1 MRVVI
6 APDSFKESMSARDAA
21 EAIARGVRAVVP
33 HAECVVVPVSDGG
46 EGFTASLSSA
56 LEATLHTVR
65 VTDALGRPVRAELA
79 LAPGAAPPTAVVEM
93 ASAAGLMHISPE
105 ERDPWRASTRGVGE
119 LLSHALDLLGDGGR
133 ILIGIG
139 GSATNDGG
147 VGLLHALGVRFYD
160 SDGSSLSPD
169 PSSLAGRLAR
179 IDTSGL
185 DPRLQRVRIEVA
197 CDVANPLLGSNGASA
212 VFGPQKGATPPVVA
226 KLDRFLEELVEAA
239 EASDPAL
246 HARSYAREP
255 GAGAAGGLGWALA
268 TFLGAHFEPGFELL
282 ARTVGLERAIA
293 GADLVITGE
302 GSIDAQTLSGKA
314 PAGVAAL
321 AKRHGVPCLALA
333 GRVGEGADV
342 LYAHGVSALVPIVQ
356 GVTTLEEALNDGPR
370 NLERAAATSMR
381 LLEIGKLAGH
391 SHRAE

>member
-21 EAIARGVRAVVP
+21 EAIARGVRSVVP
-33 HAECVVVPVSDGG
+33 GAACTLVPVSDGG
-46 EGFTASLSSA
+46 EGFTASLSAA
-56 LEATLHTVR
+56 LDATLCTVT
-65 VTDALGRPVRAELA
+65 VADALGPPVRAELA
-79 LAPGAAPPTAVVEM
+79 LATRAAPPTAVVEM

-105 ERDPWRASTRGVGE
+105 ERDPWRATTRGVGE

-169 PSSLAGRLAR
+169 PSSLAGRLAH
-179 IDTSGL
+179 IDTSRL
-185 DPRLQRVRIEVA
+185 DPRLERVRVEVA
-197 CDVANPLLGSNGASA
+197 SDVTNPLLGSNGASA
-212 VFGPQKGATPPVVA
+212 VFGPQKGANPAMVA
-226 KLDRFLEELVEAA
+226 ELDRYLEELVEAA

-246 HARSYAREP
+246 DARAHATEA
-255 GAGAAGGLGWALA
+255 GAGAAGGLGWALT
-268 TFLGAHFEPGFELL
+268 TFLGAHFEPGFDLV
-282 ARTVGLERAIA
+282 ARTVNLEGAIA
-293 GADLVITGE
+293 DADLVITGE

-333 GRVGEGADV
+333 GRVGQGADV

-356 GVTTLEEALNDGPR
+356 GVATLDEALKDGPR
-370 NLERAAATSMR
+370 NLERAAEMSLR
-381 LLEIGKLAGH
+381 LMELGKGVAHGDE
-391 SHRAE
+391 SG

>member
-6 APDSFKESMSARDAA
+6 APDSFKESMSAMGAA
-21 EAIARGVRAVVP
+21 EAISRGVRAVVP
-33 HAECVVVPVSDGG
+33 HAECVLVPVSDGG

-56 LEATLHTVR
+56 LEATLHTVT
-65 VTDALGRPVRAELA
+65 VADALGRPVCAELA
-79 LAPGAAPPTAVVEM
+79 LAQDAAPPTVVFEM
-93 ASAAGLMHISPE
+93 ASAAGLMHVSAI
-105 ERDPWRASTRGVGE
+105 ERDPWRASARGVGE
-119 LLSHALDLLGDGGR
+119 LLSHALDHVGEGGR
-133 ILIGIG
+133 ILLGIG

-147 VGLLHALGVRFYD
+147 AGLLYALGVRFFD
-160 SDGSSLSPD
+160 SDGSSLDPD

-185 DPRLQRVRIEVA
+185 DPRLKSVRLEVA
-197 CDVANPLLGSNGASA
+197 CDVTNPLLGSTGASA
-212 VFGPQKGATPPVVA
+212 VFGPQKGATSSMVA
-226 KLDRFLEELVEAA
+226 ELDSFLAELVEAA

-246 HARSYAREP
+246 LARAHAREP

-268 TFLGAHFEPGFELL
+268 TFLGAHFESGFELV

-321 AKRHGVPCLALA
+321 AKSHGAPCLALA
-333 GRVGEGADV
+333 GRRGEGAEV

-356 GVTTLEEALNDGPR
+356 EVTSLEAALNDGPR
-370 NLERAAATSMR
+370 NLERATATSMR
-381 LLEIGKLAGH
+381 LMELGKGAVHGDE
-391 SHRAE
+391 SG

>member
-1 MRVVI
+1 MKVVI

-33 HAECVVVPVSDGG
+33 HAECAVVPVSDGG
-46 EGFTASLSSA
+46 EGFTESLSSA
-56 LEATLHTVR
+56 LEAALHSVS
-65 VTDALGRPVRAELA
+65 VADALGRPVRAEFA
-79 LAPGAAPPTAVVEM
+79 LAPGAAPRTAVVEM
-93 ASAAGLMHISPE
+93 ASAAGLMHVAPN
-105 ERDPWRASTRGVGE
+105 ERDPWHASTRGVGE
-119 LLSHALDLLGDGGR
+119 LLSHALDHVGNGGR
-133 ILIGIG
+133 ILLGIG

-147 VGLLHALGVRFYD
+147 AGLLHALGVRFYD

-169 PSSLAGRLAR
+169 SSSLAGRLAR

-197 CDVANPLLGSNGASA
+197 CDVTNPLLGSNGASA
-212 VFGPQKGATPPVVA
+212 VFGPQKGANPAMVA
-226 KLDRFLEELVEAA
+226 ELDRYLEELVEAA

-246 HARSYAREP
+246 DARAHATEA

-268 TFLGAHFEPGFELL
+268 TFLGAHFEPGFDLV
-282 ARTVGLERAIA
+282 ARTVNLEGAIA
-293 GADLVITGE
+293 DADLVITGE

-321 AKRHGVPCLALA
+321 AKSHGVPCLALA
-333 GRVGEGADV
+333 GRLGDGAEV

-356 GVTTLEEALNDGPR
+356 GVATLDEALKDGPR
-370 NLERAAATSMR
+370 NLERATATSMR
-381 LLEIGKLAGH
+381 LMELGKGAVHGDE
-391 SHRAE
+391 SG